1 MNTKVIF
8 LSARVQH
15 VSHNNTETKLN
26 NIECNYTEW
35 RVQCTLYIVHSICTL
50 YIR

>member
-1 MNTKVIF
+1 MKTSVIF

-26 NIECNYTEW
+26 NIEGNYTD
-35 RVQCTLYIVHSICTL
+35 VACTFNNALGF
-50 YIR
+50 